1 MTEKERNESIE
12 TNKSAVLKKVD
23 KLFEYIDIVDDAYQS
38 GALSSNKKAEYE
50 LTCSA
55 YMEDLDKFYTELNT
69 VLTTISDLEA
79 KAKRNYFI
87 VDSKTKK
94 AIIAASWDFN
104 DKCKT
109 VIKQI
114 DVMINRMKDIS
125 ERIELET
132 LSAEPLEAADVKAQ
146 RVKAQRVIYMTERK
160 KKLDDYR
167 ASQVWR
173 QSKSDVATK
182 SEGTPV
188 EREESDSVY
197 TSGGKKS
204 KKRRRQSK
212 QTKRRQHKINK
223 QPKLKYTIRRR

>member
-1 MTEKERNESIE
+1 MTERGMTEKERNESIE
-12 TNKSAVLKKVD
+12 TNKSAVLEKVD
-23 KLFEYIDIVDDAYQS
+23 KLFEYIYIVDNANQS
-38 GALSSNKKAEYE
+38 GALSSNKKAEYK
-50 LTCSA
+50 LSRSA
-55 YMEDLDKFYTELNT
+55 YMEDLEKIYTELGT
-69 VLTTISDLEA
+69 LFTTISDLEA

-94 AIIAASWDFN
+94 AILAASWDFN

-114 DVMINRMKDIS
+114 DVMINRMEDIIH
-125 ERIELET
+125 RIKLET
-132 LSAEPLEAADVKAQ
+132 FSAEPLEAERE
-146 RVKAQRVIYMTERK
+146 RVMTERK
-160 KKLDDYR
+160 NKLDKYR

-188 EREESDSVY
+188 EREESNSNY

-223 QPKLKYTIRRR
+223 QSKLKYTIRRR